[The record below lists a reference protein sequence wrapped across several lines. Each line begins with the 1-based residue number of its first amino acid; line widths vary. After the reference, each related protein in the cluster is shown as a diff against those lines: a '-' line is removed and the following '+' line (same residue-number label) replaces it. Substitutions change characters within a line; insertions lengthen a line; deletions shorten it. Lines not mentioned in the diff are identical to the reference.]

1 MKDPIKSFIKKIN
14 KNNKK
19 KISYEEVIDIIE
31 SIAKTHRAKKFGFMT
46 EEDIESQVRLICIQ
60 QIKFFDITKE
70 SDITHQKSL
79 ERWLNKIVKNR
90 LKKDTWLEIIL
101 SRPAYGATFVTTK
114 LFNFFYNK
122 KFTDIIGARLYKR
135 EKIIKVPFDYNNA
148 SFDFAFVSRMAKM
161 GLKMTE
167 VNVGYKFR
175 KFGTSGM
182 RWYHLFEAI
191 VAMIKVKFL

>member
-90 LKKDTWLEIIL
+90 LG
-101 SRPAYGATFVTTK
+101 SFV
-114 LFNFFYNK
+114 
-122 KFTDIIGARLYKR
+122 
-135 EKIIKVPFDYNNA
+135 
-148 SFDFAFVSRMAKM
+148 
-161 GLKMTE
+161 
-167 VNVGYKFR
+167 
-175 KFGTSGM
+175 
-182 RWYHLFEAI
+182 
-191 VAMIKVKFL
+191 

>member
-90 LKKDTWLEIIL
+90 LKNFYRDHCLSVNKKHASARQSL
-101 SRPAYGATFVTTK
+101 SRSASSDPEKTQIVNDNAVQRSNIIDILEYEELREFVMSGLDEPMMEIYNACMNDEAVTSYYKNK
-114 LFNFFYNK
+114 L
-122 KFTDIIGARLYKR
+122 IARVLDLIKEWN
-135 EKIIKVPFDYNNA
+135 EK
-148 SFDFAFVSRMAKM
+148 
-161 GLKMTE
+161 
-167 VNVGYKFR
+167 
-175 KFGTSGM
+175 
-182 RWYHLFEAI
+182 
-191 VAMIKVKFL
+191 

>member
-31 SIAKTHRAKKFGFMT
+31 AIAKTHRAKKFGFMT

-90 LKKDTWLEIIL
+90 LKNFYRDHCLSVNKKHASARQSL
-101 SRPAYGATFVTTK
+101 SRSASSDPEKTQIVNDNAVQRSNIIDILEYEELREFVMSGLDEPMMEIYNACMNDEAVTPYYKNK
-114 LFNFFYNK
+114 L
-122 KFTDIIGARLYKR
+122 IARVLDLIWN
-135 EKIIKVPFDYNNA
+135 EK
-148 SFDFAFVSRMAKM
+148 
-161 GLKMTE
+161 
-167 VNVGYKFR
+167 
-175 KFGTSGM
+175 
-182 RWYHLFEAI
+182 
-191 VAMIKVKFL
+191 

>member
-31 SIAKTHRAKKFGFMT
+31 AIAKTHRSKKFGFMT
-46 EEDIESQVRLICIQ
+46 EEDIESQVRLICVQ

-90 LKKDTWLEIIL
+90 LKNFYRDHCGSLNEQHKKARVSLSAKARNTKDDAVSYEPSTGKNETENSVVFGELKDFVESRLSEEGLEIYRACL
-101 SRPAYGATFVTTK
+101 SEEPVNSYYKNK
-114 LFNFFYNK
+114 LRVEISQIMEEWKHGKAN
-122 KFTDIIGARLYKR
+122 
-135 EKIIKVPFDYNNA
+135 
-148 SFDFAFVSRMAKM
+148 
-161 GLKMTE
+161 
-167 VNVGYKFR
+167 
-175 KFGTSGM
+175 
-182 RWYHLFEAI
+182 
-191 VAMIKVKFL
+191 